1 MTHRSVD
8 PIRLRGPSAVVAAVP
23 YLLGFVPTES
33 LVLLVSGGPAGR
45 VELTLRL
52 DLPESDEADV
62 VAELL
67 ARLGHV
73 SADTAIVV
81 VFADPGAQDPP
92 PTRWDDLV
100 GCLGIALQSLDI
112 HLTDALFV
120 WRERWWSY
128 LCHDPECCPP
138 EGRAVRDSA
147 GWAAAAEAVGH
158 GLSAAASRKDFAAAF
173 APVDPRSQAE
183 TAAAMD
189 GLAAVPSTNTSAWR
203 TWRAGA
209 EAEFLAVLDE
219 FEAAGKTSLAASR
232 IARLLMGLSDF
243 RVRDPLLWHLAHA
256 SDDRRLGAAERL
268 FATLVGGAPDSWL
281 APAATLLAIVCWQGG
296 NGAQAQLALSRIPV
310 EYRDYSLALL
320 VARALDVGLPPTEWV
335 RMLQGLDINGCR
347 TGLPSE
353 SSTPVRS
360 VCPPAA

>member
-1 MTHRSVD
+1 VTQRLVD
-8 PIRLRGPSAVVAAVP
+8 PIKLRSPSAVAAAVP

-33 LVLLVSGGPAGR
+33 LVLLLSGGPTGR

-52 DLPESDEADV
+52 DLPESDEAHV

-67 ARLGHV
+67 TRLGHV
-73 SADTAIVV
+73 SVDTAIAI

-92 PTRWDDLV
+92 PARWNDLV
-100 GCLGIALQSLDI
+100 GGIGVALQSLDI

-128 LCHDPECCPP
+128 LCRDPECCPP

-173 APVDPRSQAE
+173 APVDPRSKAE
-183 TAAAMD
+183 TAAAME
-189 GLAAVPSTNTSAWR
+189 GLIAVPSTDTSAWR
-203 TWRAGA
+203 TWRANA

-219 FEAAGKTSLAASR
+219 FETASEMSLAAPL

-268 FATLVGGAPDSWL
+268 L
-281 APAATLLAIVCWQGG
+281 AMLLGIRGWRPPPRCWQSSAGRAATAPERSWRCPGF
-296 NGAQAQLALSRIPV
+296 LSNSV
-310 EYRDYSLALL
+310 
-320 VARALDVGLPPTEWV
+320 T
-335 RMLQGLDINGCR
+335 
-347 TGLPSE
+347 
-353 SSTPVRS
+353 TPWLYW
-360 VCPPAA
+360 